1 MSRSRRPTVA
11 ATAVLAAA
19 ALLPSAAG
27 AAPDASLR
35 GLVLTGEATCGFKTV
50 HVHPR
55 TPNLFAP
62 LQLMDGD
69 FAPTRQRL
77 FPYQVTVVSGEGLKA
92 RHLFPGE
99 IHTRPGQPP
108 QDPVTC
114 VFAGSTR
121 EDGDFEVQITGTI
134 RGQ

>member
-1 MSRSRRPTVA
+1 MSRSRRPTFA

-19 ALLPSAAG
+19 AVLLPSAA
-27 AAPDASLR
+27 AAPDASLS

-50 HVHPR
+50 HVQPR

-62 LQLMDGD
+62 LQLMGED
-69 FAPTRQRL
+69 FAPTRQWL

-108 QDPVTC
+108 KDPVTC
-114 VFAGSTR
+114 FFAGSTR
-121 EDGDFEVQITGTI
+121 EDGDFAVQITGTI